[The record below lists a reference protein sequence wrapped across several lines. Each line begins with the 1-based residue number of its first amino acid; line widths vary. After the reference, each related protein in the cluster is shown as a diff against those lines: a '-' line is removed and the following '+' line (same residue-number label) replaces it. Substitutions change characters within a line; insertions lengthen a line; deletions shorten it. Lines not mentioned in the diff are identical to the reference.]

1 MRDGLPL
8 ILLLDDDPDDR
19 ALARLVLERELPR
32 FAVEEVAD
40 APAFGRACG
49 RRSFDLVILELK
61 LGWADGLALL
71 TALKEDWPEV
81 PVIPFTRVGDAE
93 TALRAV
99 RLGAADYLV
108 KSPAAFL
115 RLPQSVRTALDP
127 AGKRRARSA
136 GVAPLE
142 SLVDRARMAVF
153 SATPQGRLLNA
164 SPGFLQLLGVGDL
177 ESANGLDLEPFLA
190 AAAGWG
196 GSNGTSAALASGAGA
211 AREARLRRADGRMI
225 WVEVIGTVVRD
236 GGTTRIDGLVEE
248 ITARKEAEDERARQS
263 AQLRRANEELL
274 QFASMASHELQ
285 EPVRMM
291 ERYTQLLK
299 EDSQGK
305 LGAEGEELA
314 DVVVGAARRLRRL
327 IEDLLA
333 LTRVEARERRLEAA
347 SLDDLLE
354 EALGN
359 LRETIE
365 EAGAAVTRSPLPKI
379 EVEPSQI
386 VQLFQNLIG
395 NALKFRGPEPPKV
408 HVAARREGSEWIVSV
423 RDNGIGID
431 PAETEAVFAIFKR
444 LRTEIPGTGVGL
456 AICRK
461 IVERHGGRIW
471 VASEPGRGS
480 TFYFTIS
487 TS

>member
-8 ILLLDDDPDDR
+8 ILLIDDDPDDR

-32 FAVEEVAD
+32 FAIEEVAD

-93 TALRAV
+93 TAVRAM

-108 KSPAAFL
+108 KGPAAFL
-115 RLPQSVRTALDP
+115 RLPQAVRTALDP
-127 AGKRRARSA
+127 VHQRRTRPATGA
-136 GVAPLE
+136 APLE

-164 SPGFLQLLGVGDL
+164 SPGFLQLLGVDDL

-196 GSNGTSAALASGAGA
+196 GSNGTSAASAGA

-248 ITARKEAEDERARQS
+248 ITARKEAEDESARQS

-299 EDSQGK
+299 EDSKGK

-347 SLDDLLE
+347 SIDDLLE
-354 EALGN
+354 EALGD
-359 LRETIE
+359 LRDTVE

-386 VQLFQNLIG
+386 VQIFHNLIG

-408 HVAARREGSEWIVSV
+408 HVAARREGREWIFSV

-431 PAETEAVFAIFKR
+431 PAEAEAVFAIFKR

-456 AICRK
+456 AICKK

-471 VASEPGRGS
+471 VESAPGRGS
-480 TFYFTIS
+480 TFFFTIPAP
-487 TS
+487 